1 MKIKKIISAA
11 LSVIIAATVIGTG
24 LPLMNVPCTVS
35 VSAAY
40 FQPKNCSD
48 EFADSEYY
56 TKLEQALEE
65 SSDSTVM
72 ERALAVALSQDG
84 YKNYA
89 LDGVDVNRARNE
101 GKLWTGVVQRDNYN
115 ETGNTEY
122 TRWIQSYVLGS
133 NAIYSDLDWCAIFMS
148 WCMYQAGY
156 YSSDELKRFYYSYCA
171 DPRLESSYYSWI
183 ESFNL
188 DQHDVWYTPLAYKK
202 LDAYSGW
209 NEYFNTNIDPYDL
222 PYKPGGLLF
231 FGWDGDGRYFDHVGM
246 VISFDKE
253 SHILKYI
260 SGNDD
265 GQVRIREYDFEDTTY
280 KKKPKIKNYNRIL
293 AYAEYDSIENL
304 TPKSIEISQTSFECE
319 RNNNEG
325 VTIETNSDSKTVLIK
340 KNGNM
345 IASHLNE
352 TATINN
358 GTIFITEEV
367 INSLDKGENKLN
379 VILED
384 NAFAITVTV
393 SDPAKKVLKAEKS
406 ELEWDRASAAGLTI
420 KTNSSSDLIDILRD
434 NERLATINTEG
445 LTITNGEI
453 SVTAK
458 VLNDIL
464 NDGMNELV
472 LLLTDGHIDITINVT
487 NELRI
492 ISADNTY
499 FEYQQFSEDDI
510 QINTNSA
517 SDTVSLY
524 MNGNLTAEDDGKL
537 LYIKDGMVFIKHT
550 LLDGILTDGEN
561 DIVLSFED
569 GILNIKVLMVKPPK
583 EIQLEEPEYNW
594 EQNGRDG
601 LRMRSNSDSY
611 YVIVSCNGKELSSY
625 SDTGI
630 VLMNGV
636 ITIEPARLKELL
648 KEGRNDMTFSF
659 GDGETSAVINMTV
672 PEKIITADKKEFSI
686 RPSYKND
693 TVIHTNS
700 DASSVMMNVNGRDLN
715 SENTEGLSVS
725 NGTITISSDLILSLL
740 NQGENLI
747 TFEFPDGAISIKAS
761 LFEDSYQPTSKKGTE
776 ESPNDESST
785 ESSADTSDKTPE
797 NSQESKADSKNE
809 SSSEESKSESSE
821 SVSSDSESRNESA
834 EDISEDEV
842 KDKTSVK
849 EKTASEKSNNIGV
862 IIVVFLVVAAIG
874 AAVVVFIVLNKK
886 KGKAD

>member
-1 MKIKKIISAA
+1 MKIRKIISTA
-11 LSVIIAATVIGTG
+11 LSFVIAAAVTVTA
-24 LPLMNVPCTVS
+24 LPQMNVPCSVS
-35 VSAAY
+35 VSALY
-40 FQPKNCSD
+40 MEPKNCSE
-48 EFADSEYY
+48 EFSDSEYY
-56 TKLEQALEE
+56 TRLAKALEE
-65 SSDSTVM
+65 NENSTVM

-89 LDGVDVNRARNE
+89 IEGVDINRARDE
-101 GKLWTGVVQRDNYN
+101 GKLWTGIIQRDNYN

-188 DQHDVWYTPLAYKK
+188 DQHDVYYTPLAYRK
-202 LDAYSGW
+202 LDAYSEW
-209 NEYFNTNIDPYDL
+209 NEYFNINIDPYDL

-246 VISFDKE
+246 VISFDRE

-293 AYAEYDSIENL
+293 AYAEYDYIENL
-304 TPKSIEISQTSFECE
+304 TPKPIEISQTSFECE
-319 RNNNEG
+319 RDNNEG
-325 VTIETNSDSKTVLIK
+325 ITINTTSNSKTVLVK
-340 KNGNM
+340 QNGNV

-352 TATINN
+352 TASINN
-358 GTIFITEEV
+358 GDITITKDV
-367 INSLDKGENKLN
+367 INSLEKGENTLGI
-379 VILED
+379 VLED
-384 NAFAITVTV
+384 NAFVITVTIT
-393 SDPAKKVLKAEKS
+393 DPVKKVLKAEQS

-445 LTITNGEI
+445 LTITNGEV
-453 SVTAK
+453 SVSAK

-487 NELRI
+487 NEMRI

-499 FEYQQFSEDDI
+499 FRYQQFSEDDI
-510 QINTNSA
+510 QISTNSE

-537 LYIKDGMVFIKHT
+537 LYIKDGIVFIKHT

-561 DIVLSFED
+561 DMVLSFED
-569 GILNIKVLMVKPPK
+569 GILNINVNMTKPPK
-583 EIQLEEPEYNW
+583 EITLEEDEYSW
-594 EQNGRDG
+594 KQNDRDG
-601 LRMRSNSDSY
+601 LRIRSNSDSY
-611 YVIVSCNGKELSSY
+611 YVIVSCNGKDLSSY

-636 ITIEPARLKELL
+636 ITIDPARLKELL
-648 KEGRNDMTFSF
+648 KEGSNEMTFTF

-686 RPSYKND
+686 RPSYKDD

-700 DASSVMMNVNGRDLN
+700 DASTVILNVNGRYLN
-715 SENTEGLSVS
+715 SEDTDGLSVS
-725 NGTITISSDLILSLL
+725 SGTVTISSELMLSLL
-740 NQGENLI
+740 NQGANLL
-747 TFEFPDGAISIKAS
+747 TFEFPDGNISIKAN
-761 LFEDSYQPTSKKGTE
+761 LFEDSYTPTSKQGTE
-776 ESPNDESST
+776 ESSAEESST
-785 ESSADTSDKTPE
+785 ESSAAES
-797 NSQESKADSKNE
+797 SQESSE
-809 SSSEESKSESSE
+809 SSEESKTESSTEQSKPE
-821 SVSSDSESRNESA
+821 SSLAASSGPESRNESA
-834 EDISEDEV
+834 EETGEEEA
-842 KDKTSVK
+842 KDNASIN
-849 EKTASEKSNNIGV
+849 EKTASKNSNDLGV
-862 IIVVFLVVAAIG
+862 PVVIFIIIAAIG
-874 AAVVVFIVLNKK
+874 AFVVVFIVLNKK
-886 KGKAD
+886 KDKADQ

>member
-1 MKIKKIISAA
+1 MKIKKIISTA
-11 LSVIIAATVIGTG
+11 LSFVIAAAVTVTA
-24 LPLMNVPCTVS
+24 LPQMNVPCSVS
-35 VSAAY
+35 VSALY
-40 FQPKNCSD
+40 MEPKNCSE
-48 EFADSEYY
+48 EFSDSEYY
-56 TKLEQALEE
+56 TRLAKALEE
-65 SSDSTVM
+65 NENSTVM

-89 LDGVDVNRARNE
+89 IEGVDINKARDE
-101 GKLWTGVVQRDNYN
+101 GKLWTGIIQRDNYN

-188 DQHDVWYTPLAYKK
+188 DQHDVYYTPLAYRK
-202 LDAYSGW
+202 LDAYSEW
-209 NEYFNTNIDPYDL
+209 NEYFNINIDPYDL

-246 VISFDKE
+246 VISFDRE

-293 AYAEYDSIENL
+293 AYAEYDYIENL
-304 TPKSIEISQTSFECE
+304 TPKPIEISQTSFECE
-319 RNNNEG
+319 RDNNEG
-325 VTIETNSDSKTVLIK
+325 ITINTTSNSKTVLVK
-340 KNGNM
+340 QNGNV

-352 TATINN
+352 TASVNN
-358 GTIFITEEV
+358 GDITITKDV
-367 INSLDKGENKLN
+367 INSLEKGENTLGI
-379 VILED
+379 VLED
-384 NAFAITVTV
+384 NAFVITVTIT
-393 SDPAKKVLKAEKS
+393 DPVKKVLKAEQS

-445 LTITNGEI
+445 LTITNGEV
-453 SVTAK
+453 SVSAK

-487 NELRI
+487 NEMRI

-499 FEYQQFSEDDI
+499 FRYQQFSEDDI
-510 QINTNSA
+510 QISTNSE

-537 LYIKDGMVFIKHT
+537 LYIKDGIVFIKHT

-561 DIVLSFED
+561 DMVLSFED
-569 GILNIKVLMVKPPK
+569 GILNINVNMTKPPK
-583 EIQLEEPEYNW
+583 EITLEEDEYSW
-594 EQNGRDG
+594 KQNDRDG
-601 LRMRSNSDSY
+601 LRIRSNSDSY
-611 YVIVSCNGKELSSY
+611 YVIVSCNGKDLSSY

-636 ITIEPARLKELL
+636 ITIDPARLKELL
-648 KEGRNDMTFSF
+648 KEGSNEMTFTF

-686 RPSYKND
+686 RPSYKDD

-700 DASSVMMNVNGRDLN
+700 DASTVILNVNGRYLN
-715 SENTEGLSVS
+715 SEDTDGLSVS
-725 NGTITISSDLILSLL
+725 SGTVTISSELMLSLL
-740 NQGENLI
+740 NQGANLL
-747 TFEFPDGAISIKAS
+747 TFEFPDGNISIKAN
-761 LFEDSYQPTSKKGTE
+761 LFEDSYTPTSKQGTE
-776 ESPNDESST
+776 ESSAEESST
-785 ESSADTSDKTPE
+785 ESSAAES
-797 NSQESKADSKNE
+797 SQESSE
-809 SSSEESKSESSE
+809 SSEESKTESSTEQSKPE
-821 SVSSDSESRNESA
+821 SSLAASSGPESRNESA
-834 EDISEDEV
+834 EETGEEEA
-842 KDKTSVK
+842 KDNASIN
-849 EKTASEKSNNIGV
+849 EKTASKNSNDLGV
-862 IIVVFLVVAAIG
+862 PVVIFIIIAAIG
-874 AAVVVFIVLNKK
+874 AFVVVFIVLNKK
-886 KGKAD
+886 KDKADQ